1 MPTLLSSSRLTVQP
15 HVCPKCLG
23 PMVLAYIKPVLSGF
37 EVRTFAGAKCDHI
50 DQVVTETGSRQ

>member
-1 MPTLLSSSRLTVQP
+1 MSVPN
-15 HVCPKCLG
+15 VC

-37 EVRTFAGAKCDHI
+37 EVRTWAGAKCDHI